1 MGHPPAV
8 SFMDIENHYATNWA
22 YYRRLRRD
30 MVLVLA
36 SIPVAALIMRSLLG
50 TRFAILNFAAFI
62 YVFLWP
68 YVGWRHAFFPCPRC
82 GKPFRG
88 VVYVFLMP
96 RKCGYCGLPK
106 FASSA
111 DQ

>member
-1 MGHPPAV
+1 M
-8 SFMDIENHYATNWA
+8 STENQYAGNWA
-22 YYRRLRRD
+22 RYRRLRRD
-30 MVLVLA
+30 VILVLA
-36 SIPVAALIMRSLLG
+36 SLPLVALIMRALLE
-50 TRFAILNFAAFI
+50 TRFAFLNFAVFI

-68 YVGWRHAFFPCPRC
+68 YVVWRHAFFLCPRC

-96 RKCGYCGLPK
+96 TKCGYCGLPK
-106 FASSA
+106 FAPSA